1 MHLKITRGNKFR
13 KKKERNIFIFVLW
26 SEWEKAVAASVYPSS
41 LWRAVKI
48 KNNNNNNKPVAI
60 FSPFSYYY
68 VMNRWNLEQTKKK
81 GNETAINKPRPTC
94 KRRISSIEAADSLKL
109 RDAYQKEKKKTKR
122 PKKGKTHKGY
132 KDGDPNERRSIKSEP
147 IEFTHEPQ
155 ITPKNEK
162 EVNPFFFFFCV
173 CYFDGLLF

>member
-1 MHLKITRGNKFR
+1 MDDILLRRWIISYLRKKLKYPKVIRWIMRDDNLPLLFLSSVISPCRIFWTPPFLYCRTTSRNDGRVDDALENNTGKINLE

-68 VMNRWNLEQTKKK
+68 VMNRWNLKQTKKK
-81 GNETAINKPRPTC
+81 EGMR
-94 KRRISSIEAADSLKL
+94 
-109 RDAYQKEKKKTKR
+109 
-122 PKKGKTHKGY
+122 
-132 KDGDPNERRSIKSEP
+132 RRSINHGRHAKGEY
-147 IEFTHEPQ
+147 
-155 ITPKNEK
+155 NR
-162 EVNPFFFFFCV
+162 
-173 CYFDGLLF
+173 